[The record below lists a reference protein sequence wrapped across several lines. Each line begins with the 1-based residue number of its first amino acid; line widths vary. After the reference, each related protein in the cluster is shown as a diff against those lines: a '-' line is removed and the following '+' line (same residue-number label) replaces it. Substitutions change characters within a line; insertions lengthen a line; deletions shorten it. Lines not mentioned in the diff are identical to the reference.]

1 MTVVQALFKILSRCS
16 CGHFASSD
24 KVLKCLTFAVTAD
37 ICCTFW
43 RPLNIWTLEHLA
55 LEHSTSEHMNL
66 WTFEHWTTWSHS
78 QHLSL
83 WTSKHQNIKAPEHLN
98 IRTSEY
104 KSHWTSENICDK
116 ELTLCRQERF
126 GDCPGKHSRR
136 SGARGSTAIVFSND
150 FHKMVLVKQT
160 ILYFSNHFYD

>member
-1 MTVVQALFKILSRCS
+1 MTTLRALFKILARCS

-43 RPLNIWTLEHLA
+43 RPPSIWT

-66 WTFEHWTTWSHS
+66 WTFEHWTPWSYS

-83 WTSKHQNIKAPEHLN
+83 WTSKHHNIKASEGLN
-98 IRTSEY
+98 I
-104 KSHWTSENICDK
+104 WTSEHQNIRASEHLK
-116 ELTLCRQERF
+116 ISVTKNSLCVDRNVLE
-126 GDCPGKHSRR
+126 
-136 SGARGSTAIVFSND
+136 TALASIADEV
-150 FHKMVLVKQT
+150 VLVVVLQ
-160 ILYFSNHFYD
+160 LYFQMVFTKWCSWNKQYWLELSLT